1 MRRYFLIGL
10 ISVLAALPSWPCFAA
25 RENEVIP
32 LELFLGDPVKA
43 NPQISPDG
51 TRLAYIAP
59 LDGVLNVWIQDLA
72 SLKSYP
78 ITNDKDR
85 GIRNYAWAHDRKH
98 LLYLQD
104 KDGNENWHLF
114 AVDISSGGIRDLT
127 PFENVQTQ
135 IIALDKHFPNQ
146 VVLAM
151 NKEDVKIHDLYRLDL
166 TTREIRMEAKNPGN
180 VTQWVCDNQL
190 KLKAA
195 VFSQKDGSYDLA
207 IRMDDED
214 SWRTLRHWDLEDG
227 MGSNPIG
234 FSKDGS
240 MLYLIDSKEFNTFG
254 LVKMEINTGNI
265 VSLARDA
272 DYDIA
277 GCLIHPDT
285 YEIRMALVVRERQ
298 KWIFFEKGLEKDLRL
313 IQRLHRG
320 DITIRSVDDAD
331 EKWVI
336 GFVEDTGPVEFYL
349 YNRKTG
355 QGSFLFSNQPE
366 LQKYQLNEMIPVQFT
381 ARDGVKIHGYL
392 TLPDPGN
399 DKTAKWPMVLLVHG
413 GPWTRDTWGYHPVAQ
428 WLTNRGYAC
437 LQVNYR
443 GSTGYGKAFVN
454 SANREWG
461 GVMQNDLTDA
471 VYWAISQGF
480 ADPERI
486 GIFGASYGG
495 YAALAGAAFT
505 PDLFRCA
512 VDAVGPSNLLTFLNT
527 LPPFWT
533 PELAMIHARVGNP
546 VTDEEL
552 LKARSPFFAA
562 DKIKIPV
569 LIAQGANDP
578 RVKEAESRQIVEALK
593 RNGVEY
599 EYLLFPDE
607 GHGFAKPGNRLKF
620 YRAAETFLA
629 RHLGGRAQTFSKA
642 SVETI
647 KARG

>member
-1 MRRYFLIGL
+1 MRRYFIIGL
-10 ISVLAALPSWPCFAA
+10 IFSLAAALPCSGFSAQA
-25 RENEVIP
+25 NELIP
-32 LELFLGDPVKA
+32 LELLLGDPVKA

-51 TRLAYIAP
+51 TRLAYLAP
-59 LDGVLNVWIQDLA
+59 LDGVLNVWIQDLT
-72 SLKSYP
+72 SQNSYP
-78 ITNDKDR
+78 ITKDKDR
-85 GIRNYAWAHDRKH
+85 GIRDYAWAHDHKH

-104 KDGNENWHLF
+104 KDGNENWRLF
-114 AVDISSGGIRDLT
+114 TVDLSNGQTRDLT
-127 PFENVQTQ
+127 PFENVQTH
-135 IIALDKHFPNQ
+135 IIAMDKHFPEQ

-151 NKEDVKIHDLYRLDL
+151 NKEDAKVHDLYRLDL
-166 TTREIRMEAKNPGN
+166 NTGEIRMEAKNPGN

-195 VFSQKDGSYDLA
+195 VFSRDDGSYDLA
-207 IRMDDED
+207 IRSEDED
-214 SWRTLRHWDLEDG
+214 SWRTLRHWTLEDG
-227 MGSNPIG
+227 IGSGPIG
-234 FSKDGS
+234 FSRDGTN
-240 MLYLIDSKEFNTFG
+240 LYLIDSKEFNTSG
-254 LVKMEINTGNI
+254 LIKVDISTGQTQLI
-265 VSLARDA
+265 ARDTE
-272 DYDIA
+272 YDIA

-285 YEIRMALVVRERQ
+285 YEVRMVSIEKENQ
-298 KWIFFEKGLEKDLRL
+298 EWIVFEKSLEKDIVAIRN
-313 IQRLHRG
+313 LHQG
-320 DITIRSVDDAD
+320 DITIRSMDDKD
-331 EKWVI
+331 EKWIV
-336 GFVEDTGPVEFYL
+336 GFIEDKGPVVFYL

-355 QGSFLFSNQPE
+355 EGNFLFSNQPE
-366 LQKYQLNEMIPVQFT
+366 LQKYRLREMRSIQFT
-381 ARDGVKIHGYL
+381 ARDGMKIHGYL
-392 TLPDPGN
+392 TLPEN
-399 DKTAKWPMVLLVHG
+399 SKTPQGPMVLLVHG
-413 GPWTRDTWGYHPVAQ
+413 GPWTRDIWGYHPVVQ

-454 SANREWG
+454 AANREWG

-471 VYWAISQGF
+471 VHWAISQGF
-480 ADPERI
+480 ADPARI

-512 VDAVGPSNLLTFLNT
+512 VDAVGPSNLLTFLNS

-546 VTDEEL
+546 ATDGEL

-578 RVKEAESRQIVEALK
+578 RVKEAESRQIAEALK
-593 RNGVEY
+593 RNGVEH

-620 YRAAETFLA
+620 YRAAERFLA
-629 RHLGGRAQTFSKA
+629 RYLGGLQEQR
-642 SVETI
+642 
-647 KARG
+647 